1 MMSPQDRDEILALM
15 AHGERQALQAIDV
28 DEVREMVEIEERA
41 ADIKEARIRA
51 KRRSREA
58 KTMGYKKLSEK
69 EREAAKSRADLAFV
83 LKEKRMA
90 EAREEQKEEEIREGP
105 KVNPAEFWERQMDH
119 KAANE
124 RLKATQPCPASEAC

>member
-1 MMSPQDRDEILALM
+1 M
-15 AHGERQALQAIDV
+15 AHGERQALQAINV

-41 ADIKEARIRA
+41 AEINEARMRA

-83 LKEKRMA
+83 LKGKRMA
-90 EAREEQKEEEIREGP
+90 EAREERAWKEQPHSSPGLRRNRRRSEPRGHLGSTRRP
-105 KVNPAEFWERQMDH
+105 LS
-119 KAANE
+119 NE
-124 RLKATQPCPASEAC
+124 H